1 MIVFNH
7 TCNSGRGGRKR
18 PPCFFKGSTCAPCD
32 PAVRRSSSAAVCSRT
47 RRVYFLRGVRYEED
61 GFSVQPHV
69 YYRPAVDDLEL
80 PMKPHRYEL
89 GLRATAQ
96 DAALLRDYMRQS
108 CAPGEQ
114 VELWNLWVG
123 DARARAF
130 RLAGPLAD
138 LDADALA
145 QLLERDQTCIT
156 LAI

>member
-1 MIVFNH
+1 MSRVILL
-7 TCNSGRGGRKR
+7 
-18 PPCFFKGSTCAPCD
+18 CADHPLPLYD
-32 PAVRRSSSAAVCSRT
+32 SQT
-47 RRVYFLRGVRYEED
+47 RRADFLRGVRYEED

-96 DAALLRDYMRQS
+96 DAALLRDYLRQS

-123 DARARAF
+123 DGPTRPHRVGG
-130 RLAGPLAD
+130 RLAG
-138 LDADALA
+138 LDSDTIR
-145 QLLERDQTCIT
+145 QLKEQFQICLTIER
-156 LAI
+156 

>member
-1 MIVFNH
+1 MSRVILL
-7 TCNSGRGGRKR
+7 
-18 PPCFFKGSTCAPCD
+18 CADHPLPLYD
-32 PAVRRSSSAAVCSRT
+32 SQT
-47 RRVYFLRGVRYEED
+47 RRVDFRRGVRYEED

-89 GLRATAQ
+89 DLRATAQ
-96 DAALLRDYMRQS
+96 DAALLRDYLRQN

-123 DARARAF
+123 DARVRAF

-138 LDADALA
+138 LDADALT
-145 QLLERDQTCIT
+145 QLEERDQSCIT
-156 LAI
+156 LTI

>member
-1 MIVFNH
+1 MSRVILL
-7 TCNSGRGGRKR
+7 
-18 PPCFFKGSTCAPCD
+18 CADHPLPLYD
-32 PAVRRSSSAAVCSRT
+32 SQT
-47 RRVYFLRGVRYEED
+47 RRADFLRGVRYEED

-96 DAALLRDYMRQS
+96 DAALLRDYLRQS
-108 CAPGEQ
+108 RAPGEQ

-145 QLLERDQTCIT
+145 QLLARDQTCIT